1 MRLTKAII
9 TITLIM
15 LFPVIGIGKP
25 MQPTGSKSDVRLE
38 QVEKRVQQL
47 ENYKSNIDNVS
58 KVQSENLKKYVD
70 DEIKKGMDKVDDA
83 KTMITWVLF
92 LGLPAT
98 ITAIILAY
106 LSAIKRAKKFVIDKI
121 ETIVEGKREEII
133 RLIET
138 EAFDTK
144 LRNLKQLLVISG
156 DEESEESLKKFMT
169 KLKFKNVKYRRA
181 GSFENIPEH
190 DLMIFNTPDGNLTQE
205 TIDQFM
211 RNTEDEDTCYVAYT
225 TKQLNRD
232 PRLNFSNSRYTLYHS
247 ILSTLK
253 FAEIARLEN

>member
-1 MRLTKAII
+1 
-9 TITLIM
+9 
-15 LFPVIGIGKP
+15 
-25 MQPTGSKSDVRLE
+25 
-38 QVEKRVQQL
+38 
-47 ENYKSNIDNVS
+47 
-58 KVQSENLKKYVD
+58 
-70 DEIKKGMDKVDDA
+70 
-83 KTMITWVLF
+83 
-92 LGLPAT
+92 
-98 ITAIILAY
+98 
-106 LSAIKRAKKFVIDKI
+106 
-121 ETIVEGKREEII
+121 
-133 RLIET
+133 
-138 EAFDTK
+138 
-144 LRNLKQLLVISG
+144 
-156 DEESEESLKKFMT
+156 MT